1 MKHITTS
8 LLALA
13 VIFCANAQD
22 EPTVTTG
29 ALFPVDHNVYNPEY
43 YENVIQVSYDNEIV
57 ADNASVTL
65 TANGVTTRITP
76 SEISSWGFTL
86 NLSDALTSISENT
99 QFSISITGVE
109 PADETND
116 VVENISGTY
125 LLRNSFPTATANPEP
140 GNLENVDTTV
150 EVTFSESVEVA
161 DIFFMSGS
169 FMNQKVNYAAGPEGY
184 VSKLNAEIEESYWSQ
199 TVNPSN
205 MQVRLGNVKING
217 GWIVPDYVFAYTHEF
232 PKEDAKYLT
241 YEPLNGEITVWDA
254 YGEGWGFVDLVFDN
268 EVEYENAIA
277 SMIYTL
283 TDNTTQ
289 NYIAVGSEFWGDWSF
304 WDNLYHVQ
312 VPLLEGSGL
321 TKDNLKSI
329 SLTVLGITTNGV
341 DIDIPEIQY
350 TNITMPVQQNIRK
363 QNNTAGINNIV
374 INDNVN
380 VYNIHGHLIL
390 SNASKSEVENLS
402 SGIYII
408 DGKKVVVRK

>member
-29 ALFPVDHNVYNPEY
+29 ALFPVDHNVYNPAY

-65 TANGVTTRITP
+65 IANGVTTRITP

-86 NLSDALTSISENT
+86 NLTDALASISENT

-125 LLRNSFPTATANPEP
+125 LLRNSFPTAKANPAP

-150 EVTFSESVEVA
+150 EVSFSESVEVA

-184 VSKLNAEIEESYWSQ
+184 VSALNAIIEESYWSK
-199 TVNPSN
+199 TETPSN

-217 GWIVPDYVFAYTHEF
+217 GWIVPDYVFAYTHTF
-232 PKEDAKYLT
+232 PAVTAKYLG
-241 YEPLNGEITVWDA
+241 YEPSNDEMTVWEV
-254 YGEGWGFVDLVFDN
+254 YGDGWGFVDFAFDA
-268 EVEYENAIA
+268 EVELTNENATA
-277 SMIYTL
+277 VVIYML
-283 TDNTTQ
+283 SDESVI
-289 NYIAVGSEFWGDWSF
+289 NYDVPSIDVWGDWSF
-304 WDNLYHVQ
+304 WDGNYHLQ
-312 VPLLEGSGL
+312 IPLPY
-321 TKDNLKSI
+321 DA
-329 SLTVLGITTNGV
+329 SLTIENLIAIQVELQGIESNDTKINIPAATYV
-341 DIDIPEIQY
+341 DSDSFS
-350 TNITMPVQQNIRK
+350 IRK
-363 QNNTAGINNIV
+363 ARNNTAGIELKTADASFNIYNLQGV
-374 INDNVN
+374 LVKENAVN
-380 VYNIHGHLIL
+380 EDIRSLVPGFYLVN
-390 SNASKSEVENLS
+390 
-402 SGIYII
+402 
-408 DGKKVVVRK
+408 GKKILVRK